1 MTKNTITHVAFA
13 KLATAFAAAKSEIEA
28 QLRVKTIT
36 EMAAERSIPRS
47 TFKSLCEAV
56 GIDVRACLF
65 PAKAAKLNQSADA
78 SHVIQDIIK
87 QLAFICTSLDIPPTF
102 IKQYLTEALK

>member
-36 EMAAERSIPRS
+36 EMAAERSIPKS

-65 PAKAAKLNQSADA
+65 PVKAAKLNQSADA

-87 QLAFICTSLDIPPTF
+87 QIADVCTQLDIKPTH
-102 IKQYLTEALK
+102 IAKYLN

>member
-36 EMAAERSIPRS
+36 EMAAERSIPKS

-65 PAKAAKLNQSADA
+65 PLKAAKLNQSADA

-87 QLAFICTSLDIPPTF
+87 QLADVCMQFNLEPTH
-102 IKQYLTEALK
+102 IAKYLN